1 MPMGLSEADLF
12 AFPKKENTVVSCLF
26 HAFPAGIDVDSANA
40 KGGC

>member
-1 MPMGLSEADLF
+1 MGLSEADLF

-26 HAFPAGIDVDSANA
+26 HAFPAGIDVDSASA